1 MRKMMILNSNYTRT
15 AVAVF
20 ILAVVIF
27 AVAIALA
34 SCDGAQLHRAPTL
47 DRVVENVRG
56 SR

>member
-1 MRKMMILNSNYTRT
+1 MTPTMNSNYTRT

-20 ILAVVIF
+20 VLAVVIF

-34 SCDGAQLHRAPTL
+34 SCDGAQLNHAPTL